1 MGKHYTILDLPP
13 VPDKY
18 IKVALEMSAE
28 FSALPNEERA
38 KRRTNPFHNP
48 VQRSLKMIRNG
59 QSMSGRTA
67 PRVDFVEIF
76 KDWVNE
82 NISQEWNQIDV
93 GVNLPP
99 PNGDYS
105 TAVVAHTDTTRSYV
119 LIYLLD
125 TSNDDQETAF
135 FHEQGY
141 PLHRKRNTTIEDYSQ
156 MVEIERARF
165 PLHTWAFL
173 DATVIHAVENVQ
185 GYRTA
190 IHVGFDC
197 DPFGVFTKE

>member
-1 MGKHYTILDLPP
+1 MGKHYTILDLPQI
-13 VPDKY
+13 PDKY
-18 IKVALEMSAE
+18 IKIALEMASE
-28 FSALPNEERA
+28 FSALSAEEQA

-48 VQRSLKMIRNG
+48 AQRTLKMIKNG
-59 QSMSGRTA
+59 YSMSGRTA
-67 PRVDFVEIF
+67 PRVDFVGVF

-93 GVNLPP
+93 GVNLSP
-99 PNGDYS
+99 PNGDHS

-125 TSNDDQETAF
+125 ISNDDQETVF
-135 FHEQGY
+135 FQEKEY
-141 PLHRKRNTTIEDYSQ
+141 PLHRKRNTTIEDYGQ

-165 PLHTWAFL
+165 PLHTWVL
-173 DATVIHAVENVQ
+173 SDATVIHAVENVQ
-185 GYRTA
+185 GHRTA

-197 DPFGVFTKE
+197 NPFSIFIKE